1 MSASPPLPDP
11 PVDPPVPGPTVHGTA
26 LLVGDVGVLI
36 RGPSGAGKSA
46 LALALIERAR
56 ERGRLGAL
64 VADDRVILAVHGG
77 RLVAR
82 VPAAIAG
89 LVERRGRG
97 IETRDHEPACVV
109 RLVVDLV
116 EAVER
121 MPEPEA
127 FATAILG
134 VALARQPAPAR
145 SLAVAVPLVE
155 AAISP
160 DPRPPQRETALQHG
174 SEKLLRSQR
183 DW

>member
-1 MSASPPLPDP
+1 MSAPPALE
-11 PVDPPVPGPTVHGTA
+11 PTVHAGA
-26 LLVGDVGVLI
+26 ILIGDVGILI
-36 RGPSGAGKSA
+36 RGPSGSGKSA

-56 ERGRLGAL
+56 QRGRLGAL

-82 VPAAIAG
+82 APATIAG

-97 IETRDHEPACVV
+97 IEARDHEPACVV

-116 EAVER
+116 ETVER
-121 MPEPEA
+121 MPEPDA

-134 VALARQPAPAR
+134 VALARQPVPAR

-160 DPRPPQRETALQHG
+160 DPRRPQRETALQHG
-174 SEKLLRSQR
+174 TEKLLRSQR